1 MRKFLLLAAL
11 PFAVGAGEPGQL
23 DVTVG
28 GLKSTKG
35 MLLACLW
42 KDKVGFPTCGKSKSA
57 VKIRTAI
64 TGSTMRVSFRNVAA
78 GSYAVSIEHDEDN
91 DGKLKTNF
99 IGMPKEG
106 VGISNNPGGI
116 PSFGKAQV
124 RVNGN
129 GVISITMRYL

>member
-1 MRKFLLLAAL
+1 MRKILLLAAL
-11 PFAVGAGEPGQL
+11 PFAIGTGESGQF
-23 DVTVG
+23 DVTVS

-42 KDKVGFPTCGKSKSA
+42 KDKAGFPTCGKSKST

-64 TGSTMRVSFRNVAA
+64 TGGSMRVTFRNVPA
-78 GSYAVSIEHDEDN
+78 GSYAVSVEHDEDN

-106 VGISNNPGGI
+106 VGVSNNPGGI
-116 PSFGKAQV
+116 PSYGKAQV

-129 GVISITMRYL
+129 GAISITMRYL